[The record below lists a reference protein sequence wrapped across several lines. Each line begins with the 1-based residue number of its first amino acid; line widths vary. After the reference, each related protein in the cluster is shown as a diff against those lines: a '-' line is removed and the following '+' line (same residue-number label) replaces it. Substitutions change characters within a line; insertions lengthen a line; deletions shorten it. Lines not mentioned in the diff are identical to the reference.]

1 MVSGLRRRPS
11 HEPFGRE
18 PGTTQIFLNSNT
30 SPREATPRRRY
41 YSSKEKIWV
50 VPGSLPKEL
59 SRDSLVCPLVQMM
72 LARVLCMSLCCCG
85 PFGPFP
91 PSPLMEILEVW
102 VKMGG
107 GIRSGSKRIRR
118 KILSTP

>member
-1 MVSGLRRRPS
+1 MVSGLGRRPT

-59 SRDSLVCPLVQMM
+59 SGDSLVIVGPDDVGACV
-72 LARVLCMSLCCCG
+72 VYVSLLLWSLWALS
-85 PFGPFP
+85 PFP
-91 PSPLMEILEVW
+91 PNGNS
-102 VKMGG
+102 
-107 GIRSGSKRIRR
+107 
-118 KILSTP
+118 